1 MEILIQSN
9 KAQEIIK
16 EIAKAFGK
24 TATLDC
30 MEMSFSSGGQNEP
43 LYLSGMDFKEGLSL
57 LLFKGRVKK
66 EFSLNFKESVKGRM
80 FFSFCK
86 EGALTHILDGTNI
99 QYNLSTLQSSLTL
112 NPIGKN
118 QSFIIPGDQTILFSS
133 LIVDLEKF
141 NKKLGCEVDKLPEN
155 LQKVFEQKTG
165 TEPFIHQSNYSV
177 SIAECL
183 NEMLDNEYKDLV
195 RATFLESQAVRLLS
209 LQLKQY
215 FDDMENPS
223 EQKILRE
230 YDIEKLVEA
239 KKILLSN
246 LKNPPTIPALSKL
259 VGINQQKLKSGFKSI
274 FAMTIGAF
282 VRSERLKLGKMLLL
296 QNHQSVRDVAIE
308 VGYSN
313 PSNFTKWFKKS
324 YGVYP
329 KNFKKSFLKTNRP
342 EHETG
347 E

>member
-1 MEILIQSN
+1 MEVLIQSK

-16 EIAKAFGK
+16 EIAKGFGEH
-24 TATLDC
+24 ATLDC
-30 MEMSFSSGGQNEP
+30 MEMSFSTGKRNNQ
-43 LYLSGMDFKEGLSL
+43 LFFSGMDFKEGLSL
-57 LLFKGRVKK
+57 LLLKGNVDK
-66 EFSLNFKESVKGRM
+66 EFTLYFDEKHTGRM
-80 FFSFCK
+80 FFNFCK

-112 NPIGKN
+112 NPVGKN
-118 QSFIIPGDQTILFSS
+118 QSFILPDGQNILFSI

-141 NKKLGCEVDKLPEN
+141 NQKLGCEVDKLPEN
-155 LQKVFEQKTG
+155 LQKVFELKTG

-183 NEMLDNEYKDLV
+183 NDMLENEYKDLV

-223 EQKILRE
+223 EQKVLRE

-246 LKNPPTIPALSKL
+246 LKNPPTIPELAKM

-274 FAMTIGAF
+274 FAMTIGSF

-329 KNFKKSFLKTNRP
+329 KNFKKSFMENNQPGL
-342 EHETG
+342 EIG